1 MYQSNLRDEVL
12 MSLRKIKNNVET
24 AESPKVDMWCHLGT
38 SFIRAPGEGSV
49 HFSLSLM
56 NIGPS
61 IKSPSCLNLSHLARL
76 TKWFIYRHIHDV
88 NVIFDIVEDVL
99 QQTWGIEEI
108 TEKFQKAEEGESFWK
123 VSFTQRDDIPEDI
136 FKRNGYIEITED
148 DEYISRY
155 DLTYL
160 TPCFH
165 KLRCKVSYRDL
176 FLFSSYADNERVQCI
191 IELLSSSDIFL
202 H

>member
-61 IKSPSCLNLSHLARL
+61 IKSPSCL
-76 TKWFIYRHIHDV
+76 
-88 NVIFDIVEDVL
+88 
-99 QQTWGIEEI
+99 
-108 TEKFQKAEEGESFWK
+108 KAVF
-123 VSFTQRDDIPEDI
+123 F
-136 FKRNGYIEITED
+136 
-148 DEYISRY
+148 
-155 DLTYL
+155 L
-160 TPCFH
+160 
-165 KLRCKVSYRDL
+165 LRCLFVVVLLAVSPSCAR
-176 FLFSSYADNERVQCI
+176 
-191 IELLSSSDIFL
+191 
-202 H
+202 